1 MSRIFSW
8 IKNNKLAFVLL
19 LVVAYFLYKQYSLPL
34 RYQISSP
41 AIDYPAVGSGEMMMK
56 SQDRAIGGI
65 GMFPQPEAPPTQNIE
80 NRLVIQESY
89 LSLQVT
95 NVRESQDQIIGTA
108 EDLGGYMVNRS
119 LSNPQD
125 APTASVTVRVPSD
138 KLKQALE
145 AYRNLAVKVVSE
157 NLNGTDVTDQYVDN
171 EARLATLEKTKTKF
185 EEILAS
191 AIRVQ
196 DILEVQRELINLQS
210 QIDAVI
216 GQQKYYEQSAAMAR
230 LTVYLSTDEFALPYS
245 PSESWRPEVIF
256 KQAIRSLITHVRKLG
271 TALIWLAVYSPV
283 WLIGLL
289 LIRFLRK
296 KNIPT

>member
-1 MSRIFSW
+1 MEV
-8 IKNNKLAFVLL
+8 K
-19 LVVAYFLYKQYSLPL
+19 
-34 RYQISSP
+34 
-41 AIDYPAVGSGEMMMK
+41 VGSK
-56 SQDRAIGGI
+56 
-65 GMFPQPEAPPTQNIE
+65 
-80 NRLVIQESY
+80 
-89 LSLQVT
+89 
-95 NVRESQDQIIGTA
+95 
-108 EDLGGYMVNRS
+108 
-119 LSNPQD
+119 
-125 APTASVTVRVPSD
+125 
-138 KLKQALE
+138 
-145 AYRNLAVKVVSE
+145 